1 MEKVVG
7 TVKHF
12 YPKISV
18 AVIEATD
25 EIKVGDKIAIRGNTT
40 NIEQV
45 VESMEIE
52 HQKVEVVKPGDSF
65 GMKVIDRVREG
76 DIVYKIE
83 NG

>member
-7 TVKHF
+7 IVKHF

-18 AVIEATD
+18 AVVEATD
-25 EIKVGDKIAIRGNTT
+25 EIKLGDRIAIRGKTT

-52 HQKVEVVKPGDSF
+52 HQKVEAVKPGESF
-65 GMKVIDRVREG
+65 GMKVADRVREG
-76 DIVYKIE
+76 DKVYKLE
-83 NG
+83 G

>member
-1 MEKVVG
+1 MERVVG
-7 TVKHF
+7 IVKHF

-25 EIKVGDKIAIRGNTT
+25 EIKLGDRIAIRGKTT

-52 HQKVEVVKPGDSF
+52 HKKVEAVKPGDSF
-65 GMKVIDRVREG
+65 GMKVVDRVREG
-76 DIVYKIE
+76 DKVYKLE
-83 NG
+83 G

>member
-1 MEKVVG
+1 MERVVG
-7 TVKHF
+7 IVKHF

-25 EIKVGDKIAIRGNTT
+25 EIKLGDRIAIRGKTT

-52 HQKVEVVKPGDSF
+52 HQKVETVKPGESF
-65 GMKVIDRVREG
+65 GMKVADRVREG
-76 DIVYKIE
+76 DKVYKLE
-83 NG
+83 G

>member
-52 HQKVEVVKPGDSF
+52 HQKVKVVKPGDSF